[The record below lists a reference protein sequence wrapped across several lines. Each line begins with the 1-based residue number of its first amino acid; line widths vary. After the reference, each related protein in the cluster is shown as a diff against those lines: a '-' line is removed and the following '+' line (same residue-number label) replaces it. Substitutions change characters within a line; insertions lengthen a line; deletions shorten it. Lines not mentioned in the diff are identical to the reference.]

1 MKETYRSTAAHRR
14 RVVVGQAAT
23 EVRWGWVVA
32 TRGQWERGFEEGGFP
47 FRRSQAAGWVAG
59 GGEEGYRG
67 GKVAM
72 GETAMR

>member
-1 MKETYRSTAAHRR
+1 VGDESLRLEDCGEEESRKEDS
-14 RVVVGQAAT
+14 
-23 EVRWGWVVA
+23 
-32 TRGQWERGFEEGGFP
+32 P